1 MDLMTVLESL
11 VTDLEAG
18 LDRASSLDEL
28 EELRVDFL
36 GRKGKLAQA
45 MSSMAAAPAERPAVG
60 QKANSVRERLTAL
73 FDARKT
79 ALEAARE
86 AEALKRFDPSCPAA
100 PPGAVRCTPP
110 PW

>member
-45 MSSMAAAPAERPAVG
+45 LS
-60 QKANSVRERLTAL
+60 LIHI
-73 FDARKT
+73 
-79 ALEAARE
+79 
-86 AEALKRFDPSCPAA
+86 
-100 PPGAVRCTPP
+100 
-110 PW
+110 